1 MKKAVYIAIGVT
13 LDGRKDVLD
22 VDRDVVGGH
31 PIGAH
36 GQDFLLSF
44 LTEAG
49 LVFFSAWGSNS
60 PLEISMN

>member
-31 PIGAH
+31 PIGAL
-36 GQDFLLSF
+36 GQDFLLNF
-44 LTEAG
+44 LTDAG
-49 LVFFSAWGSNS
+49 LVLFQCMGLEFS
-60 PLEISMN
+60 P

>member
-13 LDGRKDVLD
+13 LNGRKDVLD

-36 GQDFLLSF
+36 G
-44 LTEAG
+44 
-49 LVFFSAWGSNS
+49 
-60 PLEISMN
+60 

>member
-13 LDGRKDVLD
+13 LDGRKNVLD

-36 GQDFLLSF
+36 GQDFLLNF
-44 LTEAG
+44 LTDAG
-49 LVFFSAWGSNS
+49 LVLFQCLGLEFS
-60 PLEISMN
+60 P